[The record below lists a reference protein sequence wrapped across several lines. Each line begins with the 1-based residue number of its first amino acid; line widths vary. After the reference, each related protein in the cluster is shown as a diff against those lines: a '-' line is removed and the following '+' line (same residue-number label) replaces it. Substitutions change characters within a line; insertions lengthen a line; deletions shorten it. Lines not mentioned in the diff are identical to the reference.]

1 MFRWSQIPHAD
12 ETQRLTE
19 IDVRAPA
26 LRFVH
31 IDGMICADLT
41 ARHIYILGSP
51 FVAKDDAP
59 QELFLAYQNIS
70 LRQSRYTAPVDTS
83 DAMTTTR
90 TNP

>member
-12 ETQRLTE
+12 ETQRFVE
-19 IDVRAPA
+19 VDVRATR

-31 IDGMICADLT
+31 IDGRLRADLT

-70 LRQSRYTAPVDTS
+70 LRHSR
-83 DAMTTTR
+83 
-90 TNP
+90 